1 MSDPVRTLI
10 DELIE
15 SQRRLDTPV
24 ARFAAA
30 HAAENNASAGS
41 GARAGLG
48 AQLIP
53 LSAPGP
59 GEQYAFQV
67 DLDSCTGCKAC
78 VSGCHSLNGL
88 DDEETWRDVGLV
100 YAGDSIATLAR
111 NAAPQNAEL
120 QLGSA
125 ACAAPFAQTVTTA
138 CHHCEDPA
146 CLNGCPVVAYE
157 KDPITGIVVHLDD
170 QCIGCSYCVLKC
182 PYDVPKYNERL
193 GIVRKC
199 DMCHGRL
206 AAGEAPACAQACP
219 TQAISIVTV
228 PVTTSQISNLKS
240 QSAHPATA
248 PSSGVDARSQIS
260 DFKSQIA
267 ANSPTS
273 SAATA
278 LAALSGTDSAYT
290 RPTTRYVSKNPLPAS
305 LFAADAHTLRPQHPH
320 YALVILLVLTQIGLG
335 LLLSSQF
342 LAPRSQLPALSSQ
355 LLALFGLGLYATGLV
370 ASIAHLGQPLRAW
383 RIFLGLRTSWLSRE
397 ALLLGAAFPLLSAIL
412 LRSDLAQSLLAKF
425 ASPLPSLLQQALQL
439 APLAGLLLAS
449 LGVFCSAMIYTDT
462 RRQFWRLP
470 QTLGRMGGTVAI
482 AALIPLS
489 APLAA
494 VSLVAKLALEL
505 NTLRGGSPSA
515 RLQRSLLSP
524 LVAAR
529 LVIASLILPT
539 LFVAPAGVTVVLFAL
554 GELLERTLFFRAVDS
569 PKMPGQPTR

>member
-30 HAAENNASAGS
+30 HEAADNAPHAHGS
-41 GARAGLG
+41 RAALG

-100 YAGDSIATLAR
+100 YGRDSLAALAGTAGLLHRTSGSHASER
-111 NAAPQNAEL
+111 NAEH

-125 ACAAPFAQTVTTA
+125 SCAAPFAQTVTTA

-182 PYDVPKYNERL
+182 PYDVPKFNERL

-219 TQAISIVTV
+219 TEAISIIKVSV
-228 PVTTSQISNLKS
+228 SIEGAS
-240 QSAHPATA
+240 
-248 PSSGVDARSQIS
+248 I
-260 DFKSQIA
+260 
-267 ANSPTS
+267 TS
-273 SAATA
+273 SHADSLT
-278 LAALSGTDSAYT
+278 ALSGTDSAYT
-290 RPTTRYVSKNPLPAS
+290 RPTTRYVSKKPLPAN
-305 LFAADAHTLRPQHPH
+305 LFAADSQTLRPQHAH
-320 YALVILLVLTQIGLG
+320 YALVLLLVLTQLGIG
-335 LLLSSQF
+335 LLLI
-342 LAPRSQLPALSSQ
+342 SQ
-355 LLALFGLGLYATGLV
+355 LLAPSSKLQTPSFQRLTLLGLGLYSTGLV

-397 ALLLGAAFPLLSAIL
+397 AVLLGMAFPLLAAAL
-412 LRSDLAQSLLAKF
+412 LTSEVA
-425 ASPLPSLLQQALQL
+425 
-439 APLAGLLLAS
+439 AGLLANYAPPLPPLLQRGIELAPIGGLVIAG

-462 RRQFWRLP
+462 RRQFWRLS

-482 AALIPLS
+482 AALIPFS

-494 VSLVAKLALEL
+494 VVLVAKLALEL
-505 NTLRGGSPSA
+505 STLRGTSTSA
-515 RLQRSLLSP
+515 RLQRGLLSP
-524 LVAAR
+524 LVVAR
-529 LVIASLILPT
+529 LAVAGLAFAGFFMLNPAAAVI
-539 LFVAPAGVTVVLFAL
+539 LFGI
-554 GELLERTLFFRAVDS
+554 GEILERTLFFRAVDS
-569 PKMPGQPTR
+569 PKMPGVPTS

>member
-1 MSDPVRTLI
+1 MLLPAPFPMPASPDPVRTLI

-30 HAAENNASAGS
+30 HTAAVNAAPAPGS
-41 GARAGLG
+41 RAGLG

-88 DDEETWRDVGLV
+88 DNEETWRDVGLV
-100 YAGDSIATLAR
+100 YANDSLASLAL
-111 NAAPQNAEL
+111 NPTSGHTEP
-120 QLGSA
+120 SA
-125 ACAAPFAQTVTTA
+125 AGCAAPFAQTVTTA

-182 PYDVPKYNERL
+182 PYDVPKFNERL

-228 PVTTSQISNLKS
+228 AITASPIANPKS
-240 QSAHPATA
+240 QKA
-248 PSSGVDARSQIS
+248 
-260 DFKSQIA
+260 DFKSQ
-267 ANSPTS
+267 SPNP
-273 SAATA
+273 A
-278 LAALSGTDSAYT
+278 LTALSGTDSGYT
-290 RPTTRYVSKNPLPAS
+290 RPTTRYVSKKQLPAN
-305 LFAADAHTLRPQHPH
+305 LFAADSQTLRPQHAH
-320 YALVILLVLTQIGLG
+320 YALVVLLVLTQLGVG
-335 LLLSSQF
+335 LLLSSQ
-342 LAPRSQLPALSSQ
+342 LTASSSQ
-355 LLALFGLGLYATGLV
+355 LLVPNFQLAASLGLFLYATGLV
-370 ASIAHLGQPLRAW
+370 ASVAHLGQPLRAW

-397 ALLLGAAFPLLSAIL
+397 AVLLGAAFPLLTTALFSTDPVAN
-412 LRSDLAQSLLAKF
+412 LLATY
-425 ASPLPSLLQQALQL
+425 APPLPPVLQL
-439 APLAGLLLAS
+439 AVRFAPAVGLIIAG

-462 RRQFWRLP
+462 RRQFWRLS

-482 AALIPLS
+482 ATLVPLS
-489 APLAA
+489 ASLAS
-494 VSLVAKLALEL
+494 VLFIAKLALEL
-505 NTLRGGSPSA
+505 TSLLGTSTSA
-515 RLQRSLLSP
+515 RLQRGLLSP
-524 LVAAR
+524 LVVAR
-529 LVIASLILPT
+529 LAVAGLAFAGFFMLNAAAAVI
-539 LFVAPAGVTVVLFAL
+539 LFGV

-569 PKMPGQPTR
+569 PKMPGVPTS